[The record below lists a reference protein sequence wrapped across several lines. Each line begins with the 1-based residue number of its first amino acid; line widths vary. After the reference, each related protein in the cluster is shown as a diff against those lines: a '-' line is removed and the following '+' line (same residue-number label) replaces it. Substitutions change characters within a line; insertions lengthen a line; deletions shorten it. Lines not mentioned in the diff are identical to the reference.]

1 MGCEGAKVVD
11 DEQNYVTPVPSFIS
25 FLPHREKKEIG
36 GCRAKIGFKLRKD
49 SLNKV
54 TIRDA

>member
-1 MGCEGAKVVD
+1 MGSEGAKVVD

-36 GCRAKIGFKLRKD
+36 GCRI
-49 SLNKV
+49 
-54 TIRDA
+54 